1 VRRLVSPRITL
12 VLLAAALPPL
22 ALPATAVAKGEQT
35 VKVCGASAC
44 MSTDDPGVVGP
55 LHSTFAPTAAPAPA
69 PFFVVR
75 FEQRAARRQREVWSY
90 VYVPSA
96 RAMPSDA
103 FGEGPIRWQD
113 ASLISA
119 NLPDLTRLDPYPA
132 ATAWR
137 SPRNG
142 HHDVAWEPLPTAAAD
157 ANPAS
162 LACGPTALGQS
173 QTPWTL
179 VGAVAA
185 LSLIAGLVLGAVP
198 SSVAPSE
205 WVPAKR
211 AKL

>member
-1 VRRLVSPRITL
+1 
-12 VLLAAALPPL
+12 
-22 ALPATAVAKGEQT
+22 
-35 VKVCGASAC
+35 

-162 LACGPTALGQS
+162 LAWGPTALGQS
-173 QTPWTL
+173 QTPWAL

-185 LSLIAGLVLGAVP
+185 LSLIAGLVLGCGPKLGGPERMGACQASEAVKEAAGAP
-198 SSVAPSE
+198 ETARVARESPMRRSRIPRGF
-205 WVPAKR
+205 VRTAY
-211 AKL
+211 LL